1 MIYSQFFAPN
11 FSNYHH
17 SPKKLT
23 SIAIN
28 VDKYSI
34 KYRKQKSLISFN
46 LCIYVFIYLFIYLFK
61 KLIHDIYAYIYTWQ
75 NFNWFMNMDDGS
87 DHEGGNVSA
96 HTVHLVCL

>member
-1 MIYSQFFAPN
+1 MIYSQNFAPN

-34 KYRKQKSLISFN
+34 KYRKKSLISFN
-46 LCIYVFIYLFIYLFK
+46 LYIYVFIYFIIYLFK
-61 KLIHDIYAYIYTWQ
+61 KLIHDIYAYIYIYMTI
-75 NFNWFMNMDDGS
+75 F
-87 DHEGGNVSA
+87 
-96 HTVHLVCL
+96 